1 MDGGCGGDVLMAR
14 TVVKMMMMMIV
25 KLMMVKMVTLGMV
38 GMVGHDTSC
47 YGMILHDAAGAGI
60 YLAL

>member
-1 MDGGCGGDVLMAR
+1 MAR
-14 TVVKMMMMMIV
+14 TVVKMIIKMMMMIV